1 MRKSSNSYG
10 PKKTLFITLASTL
23 LFSLLLLAS
32 HELPNSVYANTY
44 PNLFPGVGIATI
56 DGFIDPA
63 EWANADSVSF
73 TTEGPAEITG
83 TFYVMQS
90 NTMLYL
96 GVSLADDE
104 LNQEYWYGLY
114 GDTIFFDFDDD
125 NSGSLYE
132 IGENRFVSYAYSPWF
147 SDDFFHTD
155 NSAGFSS
162 PDTSQPGGVNNG
174 DARAA
179 RNSDLN
185 MYEVAYPLCSGD
197 SYDFCLHPADIVGL
211 RVKYYDIYRQGD
223 SLLASVGFFPGQ
235 NLDSLA
241 LIHVRE
247 ISNNYLPLIMK

>member
-1 MRKSSNSYG
+1 MLKSSNLYVF
-10 PKKTLFITLASTL
+10 KKTLFIVLASI
-23 LFSLLLLAS
+23 LLLSFLPLGS
-32 HELPNSVYANTY
+32 HESPQGVFANTY

-56 DGFIDPA
+56 DGLIDPA

-73 TTEGPAEITG
+73 TTEGSAQIAG

-125 NSGSLYE
+125 NSGSLYG
-132 IGENRFVSYAYSPWF
+132 IGENRFISYAYTPWCEDSF
-147 SDDFFHTD
+147 FYTDDPGGY
-155 NSAGFSS
+155 SYK
-162 PDTSQPGGVNNG
+162 DTSQPGGVNNG
-174 DARAA
+174 DGRAA

-197 SYDFCLHPADIVGL
+197 TYDFCLHPADIVGL
-211 RVKYYDIYRQGD
+211 RVKYYDIYRVGD
-223 SLLASVGFFPGQ
+223 ELLGSVGFFPGQ
-235 NLDSLA
+235 NLNSLA
-241 LIHVRE
+241 LIHLRGVK
-247 ISNNYLPLIMK
+247 NYLPVIMK

>member
-174 DARAA
+174 DARQP
-179 RNSDLN
+179 
-185 MYEVAYPLCSGD
+185 E
-197 SYDFCLHPADIVGL
+197 IVISTCMRSHTRSAVEIPTISACILLILLGCVSNTMTFIV
-211 RVKYYDIYRQGD
+211 RVIR
-223 SLLASVGFFPGQ
+223 
-235 NLDSLA
+235 
-241 LIHVRE
+241 
-247 ISNNYLPLIMK
+247 YLP